1 MLLSE
6 HFSRGLN
13 RRSTYSLGG
22 VGGVEGGV
30 GGGGGEKSSSGVG
43 GRAEKSYHG

>member
-1 MLLSE
+1 MLLSK
-6 HFSRGLN
+6 HFFRSLN

-30 GGGGGEKSSSGVG
+30 GGGDGKSSSGVG